1 MNAMRLW
8 AKSWD
13 EARNGPPPD
22 NVFLPNHLLDA
33 YSAAVRVM
41 DATGDD
47 QLAAVG
53 LTTDAWRD
61 RARQIVLL
69 AAAVHDLGK
78 ANDHFQ
84 EMIAKNRDVRV
95 KPQGLRH
102 EWVSLLILQQLR
114 DWLLPAVGGLDD
126 DFALVEW
133 AVAGH
138 HPAHNH
144 ASPPRLCPSGA
155 GTEIRLLTD
164 CNDFHAAL
172 GNLHSLFELGQGPPN
187 IAADRLGL
195 VGPENVFTLIA
206 AWFRKAQRTWERLRR
221 TEHRLLAAVAKN
233 CLIAADVAGSALPKL
248 MPDDDDLWDWIT
260 KSFSAK
266 PEDGDLKAIVDF
278 RLKGEIPRDF
288 QIAVAASSEPV
299 TVVKAGCGT
308 GKTLAAYM
316 WGDANY
322 PTRRLY
328 FCYPTTGTATEGF
341 KDYLFPAEAEVEQNT
356 TDGERVRNLGAK
368 LFHSRRDVDLE
379 IILSTGMDTE
389 RSDVDAAQRIESL
402 EAWSTPVVA
411 CTVDTVLGLIQN
423 NKRGLFAWPALAQ
436 SAFVFDEI
444 HAYDDRLFGA
454 LLRFLR
460 DLPGLPTLLMT
471 ASLPASRE
479 QALRNVL
486 ESRQQEWNPI
496 AGPESLETMPR
507 YHKATAE
514 GNDPLPLI
522 RRELA
527 EGGKVLWVCNTVN
540 RVMSAAD
547 EAAEHSPLL
556 YHSRFKY
563 EDRVERHK
571 AVVQAFTPKHKEPA
585 LAICSQVAEMSLD
598 LKGCT
603 LLVTELAT
611 VPALIQRLG
620 RLNRQ
625 AEPGHPT
632 RPFVVIEPENHLPYT
647 PADLQCA
654 HDWLSRLPANGI
666 SQRALAEMWE
676 DAGDQPPD
684 LVVSAWLDGGPVSTV
699 SDLREV
705 SPGVTVIL
713 QSDLL
718 AVLRYRKR
726 IRREEENARTL
737 GKSPDLAIYNL
748 KEGETVTAR
757 VTLPMPPPSRM
768 LDRRKWPPPDRG
780 ITVVPDN
787 FIEYKALRGARWQR

>member
-1 MNAMRLW
+1 MTTDRLF

-13 EARNGPPPD
+13 EQRDGPPPPH
-22 NVFLPNHLLDA
+22 VFLPNHLRDA
-33 YSAAVRVM
+33 YSAARRVM

-47 QLAAVG
+47 QLRAVG
-53 LTTDAWRD
+53 LRPEAWRA
-61 RARQIVLL
+61 RARRVIFL

-84 EMIAKNRDVRV
+84 EMLAKNRDVRV
-95 KPQGLRH
+95 NPQGLRH
-102 EWVSLLILQQLR
+102 EWVSLLILQKLR

-144 ASPPRLCPSGA
+144 ANPPRLCPSGA
-155 GTEIRLLTD
+155 GIEMRLLTD
-164 CNDFHAAL
+164 CNDFRTAL
-172 GNLHSLFELGQGPPN
+172 GNLQSIFDLSQGVPDVM
-187 IAADRLGL
+187 ADCVAL
-195 VGPENVFTLIA
+195 VGPDNVFTQVA
-206 AWFRKAQRTWERLRR
+206 AWYRDAQRTWERLRR

-248 MPDDDDLWDWIT
+248 MPDDDDVWDWIT

-266 PEDGDLKAIVDF
+266 PEEGDLKAIVGF
-278 RLKGEIPRDF
+278 RLKGKNPRDF
-288 QIAVAASSEPV
+288 QNAVAESSEPV
-299 TVVKAGCGT
+299 TFVKAGCGT

-316 WGDANY
+316 WADSNY

-341 KDYLFPAEAEVEQNT
+341 KDYLFPAEAEVEQNAA
-356 TDGERVRNLGAK
+356 DGERVRNLGAK
-368 LFHSRRDVDLE
+368 LFHSRRDIDFE
-379 IILSTGMDTE
+379 IILSTGVDTE
-389 RSDVDAAQRIESL
+389 RSDADAAQRIESL

-460 DLPGLPTLLMT
+460 DLPGLPALLMT

-486 ESRQQEWNPI
+486 ESRQQEWHPI

-507 YHKATAE
+507 YHKALIE
-514 GNDPLPLI
+514 RNDPLPLV

-527 EGGKVLWVCNTVN
+527 EGGKVLWVCNTVD
-540 RVMSAAD
+540 RVMRAG
-547 EAAEHSPLL
+547 ERAAEHSPLL

-571 AVVQAFTPKHKEPA
+571 AVVRAFTPKHKEPA

-625 AEPGHPT
+625 AEPGDPT
-632 RPFVVIEPENHLPYT
+632 RPFAVVEPENHLPYT
-647 PADLQCA
+647 PADLEVA
-654 HDWLSRLPANGI
+654 RDWLSRLPRNDI

-676 DAGDQPPD
+676 EAGDQPPD
-684 LVVSAWLDGGPVSTV
+684 LVASAWLDGGPVSTV

-718 AVLRYRKR
+718 AVLRHRKR
-726 IRREEENARTL
+726 IRREENDARAI
-737 GKSPDLAIYNL
+737 GKLPDRAIYNL

-757 VTLPMPPPSRM
+757 ATLPMPPPPRIF
-768 LDRRKWPPPDRG
+768 DRRKWPSDRG
-780 ITVVPDN
+780 IAVVPDA
-787 FIEYKALRGARWQR
+787 FIEYDALRGARWQR